1 MTSAASDSSHTFMV
15 RQVSAVDVR
24 ELRRI
29 VLRADMENK
38 AVDFD
43 GDEDE
48 QTIHLAAFDE
58 GKTMIGT
65 STWLRRECPY
75 VPDAA
80 AIQLRGMATAVSYQG
95 RGVGSLLLQAG
106 FNLWRQQSVDLVW
119 ANARDAALAFY
130 ERHGFIVHGDG
141 FIEAVTQLPHH
152 VVIRNL
158 DNS

>member
-1 MTSAASDSSHTFMV
+1 MTSETSEPLHSFSV
-15 RQVSAVDVR
+15 RRVSAVDVR

-29 VLRADMENK
+29 VLRADMENQ

-48 QTIHLAAFDE
+48 QTIHLAAFDKGE
-58 GKTMIGT
+58 TMIGT
-65 STWLRRECPY
+65 STWLRRECHY
-75 VPDAA
+75 VPGAL

-106 FNLWRQQSVDLVW
+106 FNLWRQQAVDLVW

>member
-1 MTSAASDSSHTFMV
+1 MTSEMNDSSNVFTV
-15 RQVSAVDVR
+15 RKVSAIDVR
-24 ELRRI
+24 DLRRT
-29 VLRADMENK
+29 VLRADMANK
-38 AVDFD
+38 VVDFD
-43 GDEDE
+43 GDDDE

-58 GKTMIGT
+58 DETMIGT
-65 STWLRRECPY
+65 STWLRRECQYFPGASA
-75 VPDAA
+75 V
-80 AIQLRGMATAVSYQG
+80 QLRGMATAVRCQG

-152 VVIRNL
+152 VVIRTY
-158 DNS
+158 DHD